1 MPLLEGS
8 TITTRR
14 LCLMQT
20 PNALLPTPHH
30 YYYYQQQ
37 QEQPP
42 FQDDSTIS
50 TTNLLV
56 NLMIQPPPFPEIQL
70 SIYTLWTAW
79 IYMSCINWCTNVV
92 AKNVLLHT
100 EYF

>member
-14 LCLMQT
+14 LCQRK
-20 PNALLPTPHH
+20 LPMH
-30 YYYYQQQ
+30 YYQQQ

-56 NLMIQPPPFPEIQL
+56 NLMIQPPPFPEIQF